1 MEPMPV
7 AGRTETRLKLPG
19 DRADSSGM
27 KNILDS
33 LVLDNE
39 TWIAAL
45 MDLLDA
51 IELEWALQTELG
63 IDPPAIA
70 DDSKPFEVL

>member
-1 MEPMPV
+1 
-7 AGRTETRLKLPG
+7 
-19 DRADSSGM
+19 
-27 KNILDS
+27 
-33 LVLDNE
+33 
-39 TWIAAL
+39 